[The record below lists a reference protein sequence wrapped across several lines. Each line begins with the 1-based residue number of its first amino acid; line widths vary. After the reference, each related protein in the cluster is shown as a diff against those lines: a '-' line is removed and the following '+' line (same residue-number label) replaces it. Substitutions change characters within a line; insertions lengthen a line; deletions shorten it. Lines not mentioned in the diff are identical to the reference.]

1 MTVHICV
8 LVLYVEYNI
17 SGLTCLSV
25 HI

>member
-1 MTVHICV
+1 MTVHICI

-17 SGLTCLSV
+17 SGLTFLSV

>member
-1 MTVHICV
+1 MIVHICI

-17 SGLTCLSV
+17 SGLTCLSD